1 MIFHS
6 YNFEKNIFQSSFSNL
21 VKFSVNDWPKSK
33 KKRFD
38 IFLSN
43 KIMEY
48 LCFCFKSD
56 PNENG
61 EYIKL
66 MEEEKNKTLEETT
79 IKLEMKSIFED
90 LENLIS
96 KPF

>member
-1 MIFHS
+1 
-6 YNFEKNIFQSSFSNL
+6 
-21 VKFSVNDWPKSK
+21 
-33 KKRFD
+33 
-38 IFLSN
+38 
-43 KIMEY
+43 MEY